1 MYIQNLVTTKI
12 LESNKSILLQL
23 FFKTF
28 KVIRNIY
35 MDVIKYIT
43 TELIQ
48 LLYDY
53 ICQNFK

>member
-12 LESNKSILLQL
+12 LESNKSKLLQL

-48 LLYDY
+48 LLYDN
-53 ICQNFK
+53 ILSKL